1 MAVGG
6 ALYVAEHMRGH
17 AYGRLLLDRA
27 AEDAR
32 RAGFGKLYLSTD
44 HAGLY
49 ETGAS
54 AISDRAITR
63 GMRSPGFT
71 NALYNNILTALV

>member
-1 MAVGG
+1 MDLWPWAC
-6 ALYVAEHMRGH
+6 ALYVEERLRGY

-49 ETGAS
+49 ESGAS
-54 AISDRAITR
+54 VISDRAITR
-63 GMRSPGFT
+63 GGGVPDLRTCFIT
-71 NALYNNILTALV
+71 IY